1 MKEDKVDN
9 EFLSSGNIYQYL
21 FIYFYKQFFS
31 SISMY
36 LNYFLNNSEMNKSI
50 FVYYSLWIDDN
61 RSQDFSYSFNNIHTQ
76 NHVMMFE
83 NYRNLAAARH
93 IAHESNMHH
102 TDFKFLFRDGET
114 NFAYR
119 IPENMGKFLLN
130 GLKARLPHCFTR
142 RNTCFEDISTDEL
155 PFPSLNT
162 FPPNFNFG

>member
-1 MKEDKVDN
+1 VEVKEDKVDN

-21 FIYFYKQFFS
+21 FIYFYKRFFS

-102 TDFKFLFRDGET
+102 TDFKFLFRD
-114 NFAYR
+114 
-119 IPENMGKFLLN
+119 
-130 GLKARLPHCFTR
+130 
-142 RNTCFEDISTDEL
+142 
-155 PFPSLNT
+155 
-162 FPPNFNFG
+162 